1 MAKRFKRQEYARY
14 KKLGDKWRKPRGR
27 TSKMRRYEAGKP
39 DMPAIGYG
47 TPKDTR
53 YLHPSGYKD
62 VLVRNLKEL
71 ENLDPATEAARL
83 SSSIGKNKKSQML
96 EKASELGIK
105 ILNK

>member
-83 SSSIGKNKKSQML
+83 SSSIGKNKKSQIL

>member
-1 MAKRFKRQEYARY
+1 
-14 KKLGDKWRKPRGR
+14 
-27 TSKMRRYEAGKP
+27 
-39 DMPAIGYG
+39 MPAIGYG

-105 ILNK
+105 VLNK

>member
-105 ILNK
+105 VLNK

>member
-62 VLVRNLKEL
+62 VLVRNLKDL

-105 ILNK
+105 VLNK